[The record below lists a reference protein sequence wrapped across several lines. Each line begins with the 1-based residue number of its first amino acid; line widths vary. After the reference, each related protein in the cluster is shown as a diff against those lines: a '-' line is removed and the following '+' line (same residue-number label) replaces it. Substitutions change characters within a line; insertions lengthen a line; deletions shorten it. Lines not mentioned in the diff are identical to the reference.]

1 MSARIVLYSGKGGVG
16 KTSLSAA
23 TAIRAAKLGRR
34 TLVVS
39 TDSAHSLAD
48 ALDRKV
54 GADPT
59 PVLPGLDAVEI
70 DVNQELASHW
80 GTIHEYLTRFM
91 TFRGIDETVAEE
103 IAILPGMEE
112 LFSLVRVKAWAE
124 CGRWDFIV
132 IDCAPT
138 GDTVRMLAVPEVL
151 SFYFS
156 RILPL
161 QRTVVRTVRPVAQRM
176 TDMPIPSDDV
186 FGAVKRVYDEMEGVG
201 PLLQDPKRSSIRIVL
216 NPERMVINESQRLY
230 TYLSLFGFSVD
241 AVIANRVLPE
251 EARSR
256 YFDRWF
262 DIQAGHLAS
271 ARADFDP
278 LPFFEAPLFD
288 REMVGTEMLDEFGR
302 RVFGRTDPSAV
313 LHREKPLEVKKEG
326 GAYALYLRLPFAEK
340 DRIQVFARGDE
351 LVVQVDN
358 QRRTIVLPRTLAGR
372 AVAGAGFADQRLRV
386 AFGRTEGP
394 GAGRS
399 QRRGDRGSPAA
410 WCRSSSRRSG
420 STVSGCSRST
430 GRCSRASS
438 WRASGSSS
446 AWSGTGR
453 PHPPTGVAARSKSTD
468 PATMRAWR

>member
-1 MSARIVLYSGKGGVG
+1 VSARIVLYSGKGGVG

-23 TAIRAAKLGRR
+23 TAIRAARLGRR

-54 GADPT
+54 GAQPT
-59 PVLPGLDAVEI
+59 RIVDGLDAVEI
-70 DVNQELASHW
+70 DVNQELAAHW

-124 CGRWDFIV
+124 SRQWDFVV

-186 FGAVKRVYDEMEGVG
+186 FGAVKRVYDEMVGMG
-201 PLLQDPKRSSIRIVL
+201 PLLQDPRRSSIRIVL

-230 TYLSLFGFSVD
+230 TYLSLFGFTVD

-251 EARSR
+251 EARSP

-262 DIQAGHLAS
+262 GIQAGHLAS

-302 RVFGRTDPSAV
+302 RVFGKSDPSAV
-313 LHREKPLEVKKEG
+313 LHRDKPVEVKKEG
-326 GAYALYLRLPFAEK
+326 RAYALYLRLPFAEK

-372 AVAGAGFADQRLRV
+372 AVASAGFSEQRLRV
-386 AFGRTEGP
+386 AFGGKEG
-394 GAGRS
+394 S
-399 QRRGDRGSPAA
+399 
-410 WCRSSSRRSG
+410 
-420 STVSGCSRST
+420 
-430 GRCSRASS
+430 
-438 WRASGSSS
+438 
-446 AWSGTGR
+446 
-453 PHPPTGVAARSKSTD
+453 
-468 PATMRAWR
+468 